1 MTEALAQ
8 LGAYTVLLDDQFEG
22 KIPLFGRLDGVRFLR
37 QVLPGERLDL
47 RIDVLKLG
55 KRAGK
60 AHGEAC
66 VDGQTA
72 CVVAELMFVAVPA

>member
-1 MTEALAQ
+1 MTESLAQ
-8 LGAYTVLLDDQFEG
+8 LGAYAVLLDDRLEG
-22 KIPLFGRLDGVRFLR
+22 KLPLFGRLDGVRCLR
-37 QVLPGERLDL
+37 QVLPGERLDM

-60 AHGEAC
+60 ARGEAC

-72 CVVAELMFVAVPA
+72 CVAELMFVAVPA